1 MCIPEFLLFKT
12 ANVSSTPESF
22 LIPRDYSPE
31 VIPVLISVTLA
42 SFCLLKNFISVET
55 AHPLG
60 LASFTQPDASEIHPR
75 WGVFQ

>member
-1 MCIPEFLLFKT
+1 MSIPEFLLFKT

-55 AHPLG
+55 AHLLG
-60 LASFTQPDASEIHPR
+60 LASFTQPDASEIHPHR
-75 WGVFQ
+75 GVFQ